1 MLLPSRALR
10 VSVATVA
17 AAAAVT
23 LGLAGC
29 GSDDSSDTAASTSAV
44 ASSAAAASS
53 TAAASSS
60 QAGADN
66 AAGPTP
72 AQLQATLDKLA
83 DPATPTAD
91 KTAVVVDGE
100 KRAAAIEQ
108 LTQALAGY
116 GKLTFAVSDVTVA
129 GNTATAPTVITSPNG
144 AAPAIPLTWENVGG
158 SWKLSDATACTLL
171 GFAQI
176 PCA

>member
-1 MLLPSRALR
+1 MG
-10 VSVATVA
+10 TVA
-17 AAAAVT
+17 AAVAVT
-23 LGLAGC
+23 LGLVGC
-29 GSDDSSDTAASTSAV
+29 GSDDSSDTAASSTSAV
-44 ASSAAAASS
+44 ASSAAASSS

-60 QAGADN
+60 QA
-66 AAGPTP
+66 AGDTAQPTP

-116 GKLTFAVSDVTVA
+116 GKLTFTVSDVTVA